1 MFRRN
6 RYDLLL
12 WALALISWRR
22 SVVGVFGASWVTTQS
37 SQENAA
43 FWSNNQLKVHS
54 VFQLHLTVFVC
65 GWSSPVCPG
74 SKHFDNTADEDKA
87 RLDDSDTELFPRLVN
102 ELSGSSML
110 YVLFLK
116 VKLKQWTERP
126 PITWEVQCLK
136 PCDRRKESTRPAA
149 VPLTLSNPSARINV
163 GKVRSCNL
171 PTKCLDVA
179 VTFAYSLVSFRHR
192 KHSFGFGKN
201 HVLA

>member
-87 RLDDSDTELFPRLVN
+87 RERNLVWRILTQN
-102 ELSGSSML
+102 FSQDWWMNSQGRACCVFYFKS
-110 YVLFLK
+110 
-116 VKLKQWTERP
+116 WTETVNREATNHLRGSVFETLWQEEGKHP
-126 PITWEVQCLK
+126 SCCSALDPQQPKRQNKCWQSTKLQLANKVSRCCSHLCLF
-136 PCDRRKESTRPAA
+136 S
-149 VPLTLSNPSARINV
+149 
-163 GKVRSCNL
+163 G
-171 PTKCLDVA
+171 
-179 VTFAYSLVSFRHR
+179 
-192 KHSFGFGKN
+192 
-201 HVLA
+201 